1 MSAVIANEPRKK
13 TVMSVMKGGQLSH
26 IQSENIITSDFCLI
40 SEERNIIFAFF
51 FAGVQTGSRRPDC
64 NTTVFFLSE
73 VK

>member
-51 FAGVQTGSRRPDC
+51 LQEYKQEAEDQTVTPQ
-64 NTTVFFLSE
+64 FFF
-73 VK
+73 